1 MITICCSKPSVLP
14 FRPSKAAFALCRGLF
29 RPTDGRLFP
38 PLCFRHSFS
47 DSRKYVFYCTFL
59 PPTQPYQRPHFCR
72 SQFHISKDFIE
83 CGNPTGFI
91 FVKIFVHVPGSPFR
105 LNYHQIT
112 PFSLSAI
119 HRSVTRSCLLS
130 SKENYQRKL
139 SGTPRFS
146 RYSCLAFSRSSC
158 VGAVLYFAYNS
169 WRTRESNFCSNP
181 CRISFRQSS
190 SSIR

>member
-1 MITICCSKPSVLP
+1 VFHRTLLPSG
-14 FRPSKAAFALCRGLF
+14 K
-29 RPTDGRLFP
+29 
-38 PLCFRHSFS
+38 
-47 DSRKYVFYCTFL
+47 
-59 PPTQPYQRPHFCR
+59 PYQRPHFCR
-72 SQFHISKDFIE
+72 SQFHFSKDFIE
-83 CGNPTGFI
+83 CGNPPGFT
-91 FVKIFVHVPGSPFR
+91 FVKIFVHIPGSPFR

-158 VGAVLYFAYNS
+158 VGAVLYFTYNS
-169 WRTRESNFCSNP
+169 WRTSESIFCSSP
-181 CRISFRQSS
+181 RRISFSQASS
-190 SSIR
+190 STR